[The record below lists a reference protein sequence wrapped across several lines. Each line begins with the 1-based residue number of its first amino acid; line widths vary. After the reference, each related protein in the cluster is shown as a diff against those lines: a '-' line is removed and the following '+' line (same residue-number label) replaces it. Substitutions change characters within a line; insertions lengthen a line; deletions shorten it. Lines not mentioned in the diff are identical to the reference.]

1 MNSPVLLRRLPHRHE
16 RPTLMPAVLMDSL
29 PATRS
34 VTPVSRSTAPT
45 ARKSPRAR
53 RASPASIGS
62 IEISTPA
69 IPEIAKSRFA
79 ACLSRCAAAGFRLIV
94 TAPSHS
100 RAFARGLK
108 RFPERRVDLTTHLQW
123 DTAYRVFNGHGLQ
136 PHDRGS
142 WRILVVDRDDRVVGA
157 ITARFFCGDVVPEYQ
172 HLPALLETTGP

>member
-1 MNSPVLLRRLPHRHE
+1 
-16 RPTLMPAVLMDSL
+16 VLMDSL

-34 VTPVSRSTAPT
+34 ATPVSRSAAPT

-53 RASPASIGS
+53 RAPPVSIAARTF
-62 IEISTPA
+62 STPA
-69 IPEIAKSRFA
+69 EPEITKTRFA
-79 ACLSRCAAAGFRLIV
+79 ACLRRCAAAGFRLIV

-108 RFPERRVDLTTHLQW
+108 HFPERRIDLAAHVQW
-123 DTAYRVFNGHGLQ
+123 DTAYRVFNGHSRQ

-157 ITARFFCGDVVPEYQ
+157 I
-172 HLPALLETTGP
+172 